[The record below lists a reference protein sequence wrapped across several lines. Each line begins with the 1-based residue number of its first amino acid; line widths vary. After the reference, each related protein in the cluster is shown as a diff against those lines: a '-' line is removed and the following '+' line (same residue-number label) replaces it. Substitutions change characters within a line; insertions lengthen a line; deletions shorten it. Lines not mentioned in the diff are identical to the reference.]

1 MSESTPTF
9 ESPENTSSNM
19 NERPVF
25 LKVLCILSW
34 IGSGIQIFVSTLYS
48 LFINESVKQEMY
60 NLLPNQEMIDMYK
73 DIFNLMDKTSIWYL
87 ILYLG
92 NVAFVYM
99 IWNFKKM
106 GFYGYCLIQV
116 LILLVPYSVNPFEF
130 NQLLIS
136 AIFPIIFI
144 VLYGVNLKHLRN

>member
-1 MSESTPTF
+1 MSESIPTF
-9 ESPENTSSNM
+9 ESPENTSTNM
-19 NERPVF
+19 NERPVL
-25 LKVLCILSW
+25 LKVLCVLSW

-87 ILYLG
+87 ILYLV

-130 NQLLIS
+130 NKLLIS

>member
-1 MSESTPTF
+1 MSESVPTF
-9 ESPENTSSNM
+9 ENPQKNSSNRY
-19 NERPVF
+19 ERPIL

-34 IGSGIQIFVSTLYS
+34 VGSGIQIIVSTLYS

-60 NLLPNQEMIDMYK
+60 SLLPNEEMVDMYK

-99 IWNFKKM
+99 IWNFKKI
-106 GFYGYCLIQV
+106 GFYGYCLIQL
-116 LILLVPYSVNPFEF
+116 LILLVPYSVNPFDF

-136 AIFPIIFI
+136 TIFPVIFI
-144 VLYGVNLKHLRN
+144 VLYGINLKHLKN

>member
-1 MSESTPTF
+1 MNESIPTF

-19 NERPVF
+19 NERPVL

-48 LFINESVKQEMY
+48 LFINESIKQEMY
-60 NLLPNQEMIDMYK
+60 SLLPNQQMVDMYK

-92 NVAFVYM
+92 NFAFVYM
-99 IWNFKKM
+99 MWNFKKM

-116 LILLVPYSVNPFEF
+116 LILLVPYIVNPFDF
-130 NQLLIS
+130 NQLFIS

-144 VLYGVNLKHLRN
+144 VLYGMNLKHLRN

>member
-48 LFINESVKQEMY
+48 IFINESVKQEMY
-60 NLLPNQEMIDMYK
+60 NLLPNQEMVDMYK

-116 LILLVPYSVNPFEF
+116 LILLVPYSVNPFDF
-130 NQLLIS
+130 NQLLLS

>member
-1 MSESTPTF
+1 MSESIPTF
-9 ESPENTSSNM
+9 DLPQNTSSNF
-19 NERPVF
+19 NERPVL

-34 IGSGIQIFVSTLYS
+34 IGSGIQIIVSTLYS
-48 LFINESVKQEMY
+48 LFINETVKQEMFS
-60 NLLPNQEMIDMYK
+60 LLPNQETIDMYK
-73 DIFNLMDKTSIWYL
+73 EIFNLMDKTSIWYL

-92 NVAFVYM
+92 NVFSVYM

-116 LILLVPYSVNPFEF
+116 LILLVPYSVNPFDF

-144 VLYGVNLKHLRN
+144 VLYGMNLKYLRN

>member
-1 MSESTPTF
+1 MSESIPTF
-9 ESPENTSSNM
+9 ESPENTSLNM
-19 NERPVF
+19 NERPVL

-60 NLLPNQEMIDMYK
+60 NLLPNQEMIYMYK

-116 LILLVPYSVNPFEF
+116 LILLVPYSVNPFDF

>member
-1 MSESTPTF
+1 MSESVPTF
-9 ESPENTSSNM
+9 DLPQNTSSNF
-19 NERPVF
+19 NERPVL

-34 IGSGIQIFVSTLYS
+34 IGSGIQIIISTLYS
-48 LFINESVKQEMY
+48 LFINETVKQEMFS
-60 NLLPNQEMIDMYK
+60 LLPNQEMIYMYK

-99 IWNFKKM
+99 MWNFKKM

-116 LILLVPYSVNPFEF
+116 LILLVPYIVNPFDF

-144 VLYGVNLKHLRN
+144 VLYAMNLKHLRN

>member
-1 MSESTPTF
+1 MSESVPTF
-9 ESPENTSSNM
+9 ENPQNTSSNR
-19 NERPVF
+19 NERPIL

-34 IGSGIQIFVSTLYS
+34 LGSGIQIIVSTLYS
-48 LFINESVKQEMY
+48 LFINEAVKQEMY
-60 NLLPNQEMIDMYK
+60 SLLPNQQMEDMYK

-99 IWNFKKM
+99 MWNFKKK

-116 LILLVPYSVNPFEF
+116 LILLVPYSINPFDF

-136 AIFPIIFI
+136 AIFLIIFI
-144 VLYGVNLKHLRN
+144 VLYGINLKHLRN

>member
-48 LFINESVKQEMY
+48 IFINESVKQEMY
-60 NLLPNQEMIDMYK
+60 NLLPNQEMVDMYK

-116 LILLVPYSVNPFEF
+116 LILLVPYSVNTFDF
-130 NQLLIS
+130 NQLLLS

-144 VLYGVNLKHLRN
+144 VLYGMNLKHLRN

>member
-1 MSESTPTF
+1 MSESVPTF
-9 ESPENTSSNM
+9 ENPQNTSSNL
-19 NERPVF
+19 NERPVL

-34 IGSGIQIFVSTLYS
+34 IGSGIQIIVSTLYS
-48 LFINESVKQEMY
+48 LFINENVKQEMFS
-60 NLLPNQEMIDMYK
+60 LLPNQEMVDMYQ

-99 IWNFKKM
+99 MWNFKKM
-106 GFYGYCLIQV
+106 VFYGYSLVQL
-116 LILLVPYSVNPFEF
+116 LILMVPYSINPFDF

-144 VLYGVNLKHLRN
+144 VLYGLNLKHFRS

>member
-1 MSESTPTF
+1 MSESIPTF
-9 ESPENTSSNM
+9 ESPENTSTNM
-19 NERPVF
+19 NERPVL
-25 LKVLCILSW
+25 LKVLCVLSW

-130 NQLLIS
+130 NKLLIS

>member
-48 LFINESVKQEMY
+48 IFIN
-60 NLLPNQEMIDMYK
+60 
-73 DIFNLMDKTSIWYL
+73 
-87 ILYLG
+87 
-92 NVAFVYM
+92 
-99 IWNFKKM
+99 
-106 GFYGYCLIQV
+106 
-116 LILLVPYSVNPFEF
+116 
-130 NQLLIS
+130 
-136 AIFPIIFI
+136 
-144 VLYGVNLKHLRN
+144 

>member
-1 MSESTPTF
+1 MSESLPTF
-9 ESPENTSSNM
+9 ENPQNTSSNL
-19 NERPVF
+19 NERPVL

-34 IGSGIQIFVSTLYS
+34 IGSGIQIIVSTLYS
-48 LFINESVKQEMY
+48 MFINENVKQEMFSI
-60 NLLPNQEMIDMYK
+60 LPNQEMVDMYQ

-99 IWNFKKM
+99 MWNFKKM
-106 GFYGYCLIQV
+106 GFYGYSLVQV
-116 LILLVPYSVNPFEF
+116 LILLVPYSINPFDF

-144 VLYGVNLKHLRN
+144 VLYGMNLKHLKN

>member
-34 IGSGIQIFVSTLYS
+34 IGSGIQIFVYTLYS
-48 LFINESVKQEMY
+48 IFINESVKQEMY
-60 NLLPNQEMIDMYK
+60 NLLPNQEMVDMYK

-116 LILLVPYSVNPFEF
+116 LILLVPYSVNPFDF
-130 NQLLIS
+130 NQLLLS

>member
-1 MSESTPTF
+1 MFS
-9 ESPENTSSNM
+9 
-19 NERPVF
+19 
-25 LKVLCILSW
+25 
-34 IGSGIQIFVSTLYS
+34 
-48 LFINESVKQEMY
+48 
-60 NLLPNQEMIDMYK
+60 LLPNQEMIDMYK

-99 IWNFKKM
+99 MWNFKQM

-116 LILLVPYSVNPFEF
+116 LILLVPYSVNPFDF

-144 VLYGVNLKHLRN
+144 VLYGMNLKHLRN

>member
-1 MSESTPTF
+1 MTESVPTF
-9 ESPENTSSNM
+9 ESSQNTSQNM
-19 NERPVF
+19 NERPVL

-34 IGSGIQIFVSTLYS
+34 IGSGIQIIVSTLYS
-48 LFINESVKQEMY
+48 LFINESVKQEMFS
-60 NLLPNQEMIDMYK
+60 LLPNQEMVDMYK

-99 IWNFKKM
+99 MWNFKKM

-116 LILLVPYSVNPFEF
+116 LILLVPYSVNPFDF
-130 NQLLIS
+130 NQLIVAS
-136 AIFPIIFI
+136 IFPIIFI
-144 VLYGVNLKHLRN
+144 VFYGMNLKHFNS

>member
-1 MSESTPTF
+1 MSESVPTF
-9 ESPENTSSNM
+9 DLPQNTSSNF
-19 NERPVF
+19 NERPVL

-34 IGSGIQIFVSTLYS
+34 IGSGIQIIVSTLYS
-48 LFINESVKQEMY
+48 LFINETVKQEMY

-99 IWNFKKM
+99 MWNFKKM
-106 GFYGYCLIQV
+106 GFYGYCLIQA
-116 LILLVPYSVNPFEF
+116 LILLVPYSVNPFDF

-144 VLYGVNLKHLRN
+144 VLYGMNLKHLRN

>member
-1 MSESTPTF
+1 MSESVPTF
-9 ESPENTSSNM
+9 ENPQNTSSNF
-19 NERPVF
+19 NERPVL
-25 LKVLCILSW
+25 LKILCILSW
-34 IGSGIQIFVSTLYS
+34 IGSGMQIIVSTLYS
-48 LFINESVKQEMY
+48 LFINEAVKLEMFS
-60 NLLPNQEMIDMYK
+60 LLPNQEMVDMYK

-99 IWNFKKM
+99 IWHFKKT

-116 LILLVPYSVNPFEF
+116 LILLVPYSVNPFDF

-144 VLYGVNLKHLRN
+144 VLYATNLKYLRN

>member
-1 MSESTPTF
+1 MNETVPTF
-9 ESPENTSSNM
+9 EGPQNTSQNM
-19 NERPVF
+19 NERPVL

-34 IGSGIQIFVSTLYS
+34 VGSGIQIIVSTLYS
-48 LFINESVKQEMY
+48 LIINESVKQEMFS
-60 NLLPNQEMIDMYK
+60 LLPNQEMVDMYK

-99 IWNFKKM
+99 MWNFKKM

-116 LILLVPYSVNPFEF
+116 LILLIPYSVNSFDF

-136 AIFPIIFI
+136 AIFPIIFM
-144 VLYGVNLKHLRN
+144 VLYGMNLNHLRN

>member
-1 MSESTPTF
+1 
-9 ESPENTSSNM
+9 M
-19 NERPVF
+19 NQRQLL
-25 LKVLCILSW
+25 LKILCILSW

-73 DIFNLMDKTSIWYL
+73 DIFNLMDKTSNWYL

>member
-1 MSESTPTF
+1 MSESVPTF
-9 ESPENTSSNM
+9 ESSQNTSPSM
-19 NERPVF
+19 NERPVL

-34 IGSGIQIFVSTLYS
+34 VGSGIQIIVSTLYS
-48 LFINESVKQEMY
+48 LFINEAVKQEMY
-60 NLLPNQEMIDMYK
+60 NLLPKQEMVDMYK

-99 IWNFKKM
+99 MWNFKKI
-106 GFYGYCLIQV
+106 GFYAYSLIQV
-116 LILLVPYSVNPFEF
+116 LILLVPYSVNPFDF

-136 AIFPIIFI
+136 SLFPIIFI
-144 VLYGVNLKHLRN
+144 ILYGMNLKHMKD

>member
-48 LFINESVKQEMY
+48 IFINESVKQEMY
-60 NLLPNQEMIDMYK
+60 NLLQNQEMVDMYK

-116 LILLVPYSVNPFEF
+116 LILLVPYSVNPFDF

>member
-1 MSESTPTF
+1 MSESIPTF
-9 ESPENTSSNM
+9 ESPENSSSNM
-19 NERPVF
+19 NERPVL

-48 LFINESVKQEMY
+48 LFINESVKEEMY
-60 NLLPNQEMIDMYK
+60 SLLPNQQMEDMYK

-99 IWNFKKM
+99 MWNFKKM

-116 LILLVPYSVNPFEF
+116 LILLVPYIVNPFDF

-144 VLYGVNLKHLRN
+144 VLYGMNLKHLRN